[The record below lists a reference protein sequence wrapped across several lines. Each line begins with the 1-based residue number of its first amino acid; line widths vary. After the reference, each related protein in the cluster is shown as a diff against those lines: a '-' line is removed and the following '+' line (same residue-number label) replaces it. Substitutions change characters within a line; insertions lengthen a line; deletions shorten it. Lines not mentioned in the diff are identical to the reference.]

1 MKEKAFNQKITF
13 CWLIF
18 MLMPL
23 IQCSESMATLE
34 TPVITLIKP
43 VTVEGITIS
52 VYPDQVIRTIPRE
65 IFGTNIEWF
74 NNGNDFWQPQDQR
87 ISPRLSELL
96 ADQGV
101 DLIRF
106 PGGTLSDFY
115 DWHDGIG
122 PQSSRPVRPH
132 HTDPGSSANTF
143 GSPELLQLCRTTSS
157 TPLITVN
164 VGTGTPEMAAG
175 WVAYMNNANNIQR
188 QEDGQTLPL
197 PVQYWEIGNEL
208 YLNGSDAEKSITIG
222 PEEYAE
228 RYLKYASTMKAVD
241 PAIKLIALG
250 RASSYNI
257 PFGPYENWNTTVL
270 ERAGKE
276 IDVIALHNAY
286 FPMLLDDDKNRTP
299 EEVYTAMWSAPL
311 AVDEDLNRLETLIQK
326 YEEKKEINIAITEW
340 GAFFSM
346 SNPVFMDQVKT
357 LGSAVYV
364 ARMMQVFLSHPKV
377 MIANYFKF
385 TDPTFMGWVNYA
397 AEPKIPFYAFQM
409 YAQHF
414 GTQLIKSEI
423 KSPLFSSTKIGLLNA
438 RTNIPELNVIAA
450 TNSSKTKLYI
460 NIVSCSWDKT
470 QQISLD
476 LHTFDAAEAA
486 IKRSISGPSPLANN
500 GPDLPSWWPVPYQ
513 EPADKQIPPVTIQTT
528 PWNINEKLFIPPHSI
543 ITIELDKKI

>member
-1 MKEKAFNQKITF
+1 
-13 CWLIF
+13 

-23 IQCSESMATLE
+23 IQCSDSSATLE
-34 TPVITLIKP
+34 APVIAHIKP
-43 VTVEGITIS
+43 DTVDGITVS
-52 VYPDQVIRTIPRE
+52 VYPDQIIRTIPRE

-74 NNGNDFWQPQDQR
+74 NNGNDFWQPQNQR
-87 ISPRLSELL
+87 ISPQLAELL
-96 ADQGV
+96 ANQGV

-115 DWHDGIG
+115 DWRDGIG
-122 PQSSRPVRPH
+122 PQSNRPVRPH
-132 HTDPGSSANTF
+132 HTDPGSSTNTF

-157 TPLITVN
+157 KPLITVN
-164 VGTGTPEMAAG
+164 VGTGTPEMAAN
-175 WVAYMNNANNIQR
+175 WVAYMNSTTNIQR
-188 QEDGQTLPL
+188 QQDGQALPL

-208 YLNGSDAEKSITIG
+208 YLDGSDAEKSITIG

-228 RYLKYASTMKAVD
+228 KYLKFASTMKDVD

-250 RASSYNI
+250 VAGSYSI
-257 PFGPYENWNTTVL
+257 PFGPYGNWNATVL

-276 IDVIALHNAY
+276 IDFIALHNAY
-286 FPMLLDDDKNRTP
+286 FPMLTDDDKSRTP
-299 EEVYTAMWSAPL
+299 EEVYRAMWGAPL
-311 AVDEDLNRLETLIQK
+311 AVDEDLNRLEILLQY
-326 YEEKKEINIAITEW
+326 YEGKKDINIAITEW
-340 GAFFSM
+340 GAFFAM

-397 AEPKIPFYAFQM
+397 AEPKVPYYAFQM

-414 GTQLIKSEI
+414 GTHLIKSEI
-423 KSPLFSSTKIGLLNA
+423 NSPHFASMKIGLLNA

-450 TNSSKTKLYI
+450 TNRSKTKLYI
-460 NIVSCSWDKT
+460 NIVSCSWNKT
-470 QQISLD
+470 QQISLN
-476 LHTFDAAEAA
+476 LQTFNAAEAA

-500 GPDLPSWWPVPYQ
+500 GPDLPSWWSVPYQ
-513 EPADKQIPPVTIQTT
+513 EPADKQIPPITIETT
-528 PWNINEKLFIPPHSI
+528 SWNINEKLLIPPHSI

>member
-1 MKEKAFNQKITF
+1 MIH
-13 CWLIF
+13 CYDSL
-18 MLMPL
+18 
-23 IQCSESMATLE
+23 ATRE
-34 TPVITLIKP
+34 APVITLIKP

-52 VYPDQVIRTIPRE
+52 VHPDQVIRTIPRE

-74 NNGNDFWQPQDQR
+74 NNGNDFWQPQNQR
-87 ISPRLSELL
+87 ISSQLTELL
-96 ADQGV
+96 ANQGV
-101 DLIRF
+101 SLIRF

-132 HTDPGSSANTF
+132 HTDPGTSANTF

-157 TPLITVN
+157 KPLITVN
-164 VGTGTPEMAAG
+164 AGTGSPKLAAD
-175 WVAYMNNANNIQR
+175 WVAYMNSTNNIQR
-188 QEDGQTLPL
+188 QQDGQTLPL

-208 YLNGSDAEKSITIG
+208 YLDGSEAEKSITIG
-222 PEEYAE
+222 PEGYAE
-228 RYLKYASTMKAVD
+228 RYLKYASSMKAVD

-257 PFGPYENWNTTVL
+257 PYGPYSKWNATVL

-276 IDVIALHNAY
+276 IDFIALHNAY
-286 FPMLLDDDKNRTP
+286 FPMLLDDDKNRTA

-311 AVDEDLNRLETLIQK
+311 AVDEDLNQLETLIQK
-326 YEEKKEINIAITEW
+326 YEDKKEINIAITEW

-346 SNPVFMDQVKT
+346 SNPVFIDQVKT
-357 LGSAVYV
+357 LGSAVYI

-397 AEPKIPFYAFQM
+397 AEPKVPFYAFQM
-409 YAQHF
+409 YAKHF
-414 GTQLIKSEI
+414 GTQLVKSEI
-423 KSPLFSSTKIGLLNA
+423 NSPLFTSTKIGLLNA

-450 TNSSKTKLYI
+450 TNDSKTKLYI

-476 LHTFDAAEAA
+476 LHAFNAAEAA
-486 IKRSISGPSPLANN
+486 TKRSISGPSPLANN
-500 GPDLPSWWPVPYQ
+500 GPDLPSWWLFPYQ
-513 EPADKQIPPVTIQTT
+513 EPADKQIPPITIQTT
-528 PWNINEKLFIPPHSI
+528 PWNINEKLVIPPHSI